1 VTLEDVDFAHSRDLN
16 QLDKTL
22 NDWVDEYHLKQVS
35 TNFVLAA
42 DEANILLTEA
52 PEVDDSELQQA
63 MRWKLKD
70 SVEINIKDS
79 VIDCFSI
86 PGQRERGRQ
95 AMAYVVTAKKE
106 LLKSYVRLVEKSELS
121 LKSIDIKALA
131 LRNIAHL
138 LPEDKYGV
146 ALLQLDPDSGL
157 LSLSREGD
165 LFLARD
171 LDVGYQQLVEADK
184 NESEGSP
191 LEVSPDVQGSLES
204 IVLEVQR
211 SLDYYE
217 RYFAQAPIQ
226 TLVIAPL
233 PVEVPGV
240 VDYIAS
246 QLGINVYELDLH
258 DILNVKDKVLERGL
272 QSQYLSAIGAALRFS
287 DTNN

>member
-1 VTLEDVDFAHSRDLN
+1 MEDVDFTHSRDLT
-16 QLDKTL
+16 QLDNTL
-22 NDWVDEYHLKQVS
+22 AQWVDEYQLKQLS

-42 DEANILLTEA
+42 DEATILLTEA

-70 SVEINIKDS
+70 NSEIDINQS

-95 AMAYVVTAKKE
+95 AMVYVVTAKTE
-106 LLKSYVRLVEKSELS
+106 LLKSYVRLVEKCQLS

-138 LPEDKYGV
+138 LPEDEYGV
-146 ALLQLDPDSGL
+146 ALLQLDPNSGL
-157 LSLSREGD
+157 LSISRKGN

-171 LDVGYQQLVEADK
+171 LEVGYEQIVVAD
-184 NESEGSP
+184 ESEKEGMQF
-191 LEVSPDVQGSLES
+191 EVSSDIQGSLEN

-217 RYFAQAPIQ
+217 RYFAQAPIH

-240 VDYIAS
+240 LDYISS
-246 QLGINVYELDLH
+246 QLGLKVYELDIH
-258 DILNVKDKVLERGL
+258 DIINVKKEKLERGL
-272 QSQYLSAIGAALRFS
+272 QSKYLSAIGAALRFS
-287 DTNN
+287 YRDK

>member
-1 VTLEDVDFAHSRDLN
+1 VLEDVNFIDSRAINELDQALHS
-16 QLDKTL
+16 
-22 NDWVDEYHLKQVS
+22 WVDKYNLKQLS

-42 DEANILLTEA
+42 DESNIVLTEA
-52 PEVDDSELQQA
+52 PEVDDTELQQA

-70 SVEINIKDS
+70 STEINIKDS

-86 PGQRERGRQ
+86 PGQKERGRQ
-95 AMAYVVTAKKE
+95 AMAYVVTASTD
-106 LLKSYVRLVEKSELS
+106 LLKSYAQVVEKNQLN
-121 LKSIDIKALA
+121 LKSIDITALA

-146 ALLQLDPDSGL
+146 AFLQLDPNSGL
-157 LSLSREGD
+157 LSISREGN

-171 LDVGYQQLVEADK
+171 LDVGYQQIVSMDATIDVPID
-184 NESEGSP
+184 GSA
-191 LEVSPDVQGSLES
+191 EMQTSLDN

-233 PVEVPGV
+233 PTEIPGMVE
-240 VDYIAS
+240 YIS
-246 QLGINVYELDLH
+246 NQLGINVYELDLN
-258 DILNVKDKVLERGL
+258 DILTLKDRKLERGL
-272 QSQYLSAIGAALRFS
+272 QSKYLPAIGAALRFS
-287 DTNN
+287 YMDT